1 VDTAEPR
8 TAASLAARFHDVD
21 SSGVPEDFI
30 AYLQKMEES
39 ESGREVR
46 EIPYRALGAAE
57 GRGADVGCGAGR
69 AVADL
74 VRLGKDAVGVD
85 SSQAMVD
92 AALAR
97 FPHCHVVRGSAF
109 ELPFEDGELS
119 WYRSE
124 RTFLHFDDPA
134 EALSEA
140 RRVLRPGAT
149 IVLADPDLGS
159 MVVSSRIPETTDAVK
174 DAFCSAVPNPHAG
187 TRSAHYLADAGFTGI
202 DVVPVMATLNDHAS
216 AFDVVLNPALTAAL
230 TQGAVSKE
238 AAARWKDDLSD
249 LSRRKA
255 FTATAIFFVTT
266 ARLAS

>member
-1 VDTAEPR
+1 MDTTGPR
-8 TAASLAARFHDVD
+8 TAENLAARFHDVD

-39 ESGREVR
+39 ESGRAVR
-46 EIPYRALGAAE
+46 EVTYRALEAVE
-57 GRGADVGCGAGR
+57 GKGADIGCGTGR

-97 FPHCHVVRGSAF
+97 FPHCSVVRGSAF

-119 WYRSE
+119 WYRAE
-124 RTFLHFDDPA
+124 RTFLHFGTPA

-140 RRVLRPGAT
+140 RRVLRPGGT

-159 MVVSSRIPETTDAVK
+159 MAVSSRFPETTDAVK
-174 DAFCSAVPNPHAG
+174 DALCSANPNPHAG
-187 TRSAHYLADAGFTGI
+187 THSASHLADAGFTGI
-202 DVVPVMATLNDHAS
+202 EIVPVMAALYDHAS
-216 AFDVVLNPALTAAL
+216 AFEVILEVALTAAL
-230 TQGAVSKE
+230 GQGTVSEE
-238 AAARWKDDLSD
+238 AAARWKDDLGD
-249 LSRRKA
+249 LSRRNA
-255 FTATAIFFVTT
+255 FTATATFFITT
-266 ARLAS
+266 ARLAP